1 MIMSVAAG
9 VLGGM
14 MSLFGNQV
22 SQYTQHKYNEYY
34 MDKQNA
40 YNSALMSAQNRYNSP
55 SNQRALLAAADMNP
69 DLAYGGS
76 SFQSMQAIPSAG
88 PTQSIPPTNYGEAI
102 RLAFDGIESTYR
114 SVRAEIENK
123 NLQKGFDL
131 QYEKL
136 SSEIDNLE
144 QTTNNLKTEG
154 AIKDHD
160 LKLLNAIRNSTWF
173 SSDGKS
179 SDFYDLQRELYK
191 MGVDKEMSQLLY
203 DKSYSDKLLQF
214 IDQIISGDVDAKKLI
229 STSFDREVWSLE
241 QDKAF
246 SKILDKFA
254 DMGEFARL
262 LSSIAR
268 YLLK

>member
-1 MIMSVAAG
+1 MSVAAG

-55 SNQRALLAAADMNP
+55 ANQRALLAAADMNP

-76 SFQSMQAIPSAG
+76 GFQSMQAIPSAG

-136 SSEIDNLE
+136 SSEIDSLE
-144 QTTNNLKTEG
+144 QSTKNLMTEG
-154 AIKDHD
+154 SIKEHD
-160 LKLLNAIRNSTWF
+160 LRLLDSIRNSTWF

-179 SDFYDLQRELYK
+179 TDFYELQRELYK

-203 DKSYSDKLLQF
+203 DKTYSDKLLQF
-214 IDQIISGDVDAKKLI
+214 IDQIISGEVDAKQLL
-229 STSFDREVWSLE
+229 STQLDREVWSLR
-241 QDKAF
+241 QDQAF

-254 DMGEFARL
+254 GMGDFARMLSTIVQFL
-262 LSSIAR
+262 LR
-268 YLLK
+268 K